1 MLSVSGRQSV
11 RHDLL
16 LSLHL
21 VVPSSSWTFWVLMM
35 EGSSLLRLLMVFPS
49 FLTQYLISSLVYPPS
64 STPLC
69 LCWPRKKYQECH
81 YYRHSQGKKRR
92 KNHQWK
98 ERNMT
103 WHEVISKWVDDH
115 CHQES
120 RWDVSRETVD
130 LVLYSFLL
138 FFPVLIVFMS
148 VLDLFIWFWLSS
160 KRTHK
165 LKNMFHFKFSFMSLF
180 QHAFV
185 VIILQCITWFRKVLC
200 FVFSLVCSYFL
211 SFFYLWHK
219 EKVSSVKDELKFEG
233 RRDSIRDMMTIMM
246 KLCRWIHRMMNE
258 WDSRGKGKTS
268 SVQRESLLSLS
279 SFSIICLNPLDDG
292 LVSWFRILFLSLLFL
307 HIRSSSWRR
316 KGRDR
321 HLDEILLSYPAH
333 SFLIPFSSF
342 ICLQVILHPWLSLSL
357 LLLSLSSFPSPDLS
371 G

>member
-1 MLSVSGRQSV
+1 MDILSPDDGRVFSPATLNGFPLFSNPVLDILSCVSSFFDSSLSVLTTKEVSGVS
-11 RHDLL
+11 L
-16 LSLHL
+16 LSSLSGKEKKEK
-21 VVPSSSWTFWVLMM
+21 SSV
-35 EGSSLLRLLMVFPS
+35 
-49 FLTQYLISSLVYPPS
+49 
-64 STPLC
+64 
-69 LCWPRKKYQECH
+69 
-81 YYRHSQGKKRR
+81 KRA
-92 KNHQWK
+92 KHD
-98 ERNMT
+98 MT
-103 WHEVISKWVDDH
+103 RSYIQV
-115 CHQES
+115 S
-120 RWDVSRETVD
+120 RWSLSSRVSMRCLSRETVD

-333 SFLIPFSSF
+333 SLFIPFSSF
-342 ICLQVILHPWLSLSL
+342 ICLQVILHPWFSLSFPFFFSFSWPLGLTFRNKMLNL
-357 LLLSLSSFPSPDLS
+357 L
-371 G
+371 